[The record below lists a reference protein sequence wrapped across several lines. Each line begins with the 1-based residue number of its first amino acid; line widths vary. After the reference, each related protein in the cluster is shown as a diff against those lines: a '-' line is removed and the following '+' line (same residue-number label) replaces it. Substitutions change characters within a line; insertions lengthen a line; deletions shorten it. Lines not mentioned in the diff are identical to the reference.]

1 MTYITFY
8 QDSDGVVTGFD
19 TSGHAGYSRQGEDI
33 ICAAISALVINA
45 VNSIE
50 QFTEDAFKVD
60 VDRENGGIVFRLE
73 AKPSKE
79 AVLLLNSLILGLQRM
94 EDEEENRQYIDVI
107 FEEV

>member
-19 TSGHAGYSRQGEDI
+19 TSGHAGYAKQGEDI

-50 QFTEDAFKVD
+50 EFTEDAFKVD
-60 VDRENGGIVFRLE
+60 VGKTFQRSSIVAEFPHSRIAENGRRRRKQTI
-73 AKPSKE
+73 
-79 AVLLLNSLILGLQRM
+79 
-94 EDEEENRQYIDVI
+94 Y
-107 FEEV
+107 

>member
-8 QDSDGVVTGFD
+8 QNSDGVVAGFD
-19 TSGHAGYSRQGEDI
+19 TSGHAGYARQGEDI
-33 ICAAISALVINA
+33 VCAAISALVINA

-50 QFTEDAFKVD
+50 QFTDDAFKVD

-73 AKPSKE
+73 EKPSKE
-79 AVLLLNSLILGLQRM
+79 AALLLNSLILGLQRM

>member
-19 TSGHAGYSRQGEDI
+19 TSGHAGYAKQGEDI

-50 QFTEDAFKVD
+50 EFTEDAFKVD
-60 VDRENGGIVFRLE
+60 VQRKWRYRIQAGGKTFQRSSIVAEFPHSRIAENGRRRRKQTI
-73 AKPSKE
+73 
-79 AVLLLNSLILGLQRM
+79 
-94 EDEEENRQYIDVI
+94 Y
-107 FEEV
+107 

>member
-1 MTYITFY
+1 M
-8 QDSDGVVTGFD
+8 
-19 TSGHAGYSRQGEDI
+19 
-33 ICAAISALVINA
+33 
-45 VNSIE
+45 NSIE
-50 QFTEDAFKVD
+50 EFTEDAFKVD

-79 AVLLLNSLILGLQRM
+79 AALLLNSLILGLQRM

>member
-19 TSGHAGYSRQGEDI
+19 TSRHAGYAKQGEDI

-50 QFTEDAFKVD
+50 EFTEDAF
-60 VDRENGGIVFRLE
+60 
-73 AKPSKE
+73 
-79 AVLLLNSLILGLQRM
+79 
-94 EDEEENRQYIDVI
+94 
-107 FEEV
+107 

>member
-1 MTYITFY
+1 MYKR
-8 QDSDGVVTGFD
+8 Q
-19 TSGHAGYSRQGEDI
+19 GHAGYAKQGEDI

-50 QFTEDAFKVD
+50 EFTEDAFKVD

-79 AVLLLNSLILGLQRM
+79 AALLLNSLILGLQRM